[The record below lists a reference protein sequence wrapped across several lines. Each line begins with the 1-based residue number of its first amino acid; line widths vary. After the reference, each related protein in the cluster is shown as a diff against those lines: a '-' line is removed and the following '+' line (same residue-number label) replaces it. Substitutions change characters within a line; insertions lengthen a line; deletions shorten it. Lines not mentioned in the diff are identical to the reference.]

1 MPKTSLTH
9 HLGVVSQGPGNVWK
23 AGTTLIYQEIT
34 AKVTEVPEE
43 ERQRQQSQE
52 GGDERETSPKDRV
65 RSRDKELLQFTH
77 AQHHCLLGGSL
88 ADKGTKRLDMKK
100 CE

>member
-34 AKVTEVPEE
+34 TKVTEVPEE
-43 ERQRQQSQE
+43 DRQRQQSQE
-52 GGDERETSPKDRV
+52 GDEMETSPKDRV

-77 AQHHCLLGGSL
+77 AQHHWRQLGRQGN
-88 ADKGTKRLDMKK
+88 KK
-100 CE
+100 TGPEEM